1 MNINKFKAILA
12 LATAFAF
19 GACDNDVK
27 HDIPSVEAP
36 VVVSTTPS
44 EGDLKV
50 KAGETTIQVVY
61 DKNIFFASKD
71 VDKLAITGG
80 EIISAD
86 VVGVNNTLSI
96 VAQLNRGMACTLT
109 IPAGVVTGPNQMPAP
124 EVSLQFS
131 TIDIG
136 KTLVNPSAIPAAQ
149 KLFTYLVDN
158 YETKTLSAMM
168 ADVSWNYDMST
179 RVYQWTGRYPAINCF
194 DYGHL
199 AWSVS
204 GANWINYGDITPV
217 KEWSDAGGVVSAM
230 WHWNV
235 PKVAPN
241 ETAGGSTTIWSG
253 EVVMLS
259 DWSANVQMNTDGD
272 KALFADAQVGN
283 TIRVAV
289 KDVASGAQG
298 SFKNGGTWGEIAS
311 GTDYFDITGD
321 YTLTI
326 TEEILDILK
335 TNGLIIG
342 GHDYTATGVYV
353 ESEGGS
359 SEPDLATGYA
369 FYKDQTTFDAT
380 NATIDGTWENKV
392 FTKDLASI
400 ANYLKLLNDEG
411 IPVLW
416 RPFHEAA
423 GGWFWWGKDAASH
436 KALWIAMFNYFK
448 AQGLNNLIWVWT
460 TEGNDPDWYPG
471 DEYVDMIGRD
481 IYEKSTEHCVSEFNS
496 IAAKYGSKVVSLSEC
511 GTVGNI
517 SEQWNAGARWSWF
530 MPWYDG
536 ADDDGNPIT
545 HADEAWWKD
554 AMNQDF
560 VVSRDQ
566 LPSFK

>member
-1 MNINKFKAILA
+1 MNINKFKAIFVLSIA
-12 LATAFAF
+12 LAF
-19 GACDNDVK
+19 GACDNEVE
-27 HDIPSVEAP
+27 HNIPSVEAP
-36 VVVSTTPS
+36 LVVSTTPTV
-44 EGDLKV
+44 GDLKV

-61 DKNIFFASKD
+61 DKNISFASKD
-71 VDKLAITGG
+71 IDKLTLIGG
-80 EIISAD
+80 ELISAD
-86 VVGVNNTLSI
+86 VIGINNTLTI

-109 IPAGVVTGPNQMPAP
+109 IPTGVVTGPNKMPAP
-124 EVSLQFS
+124 EISLQFS

-136 KTLVNPSAIPAAQ
+136 NTLVNPSAIPSTQ

-158 YETKTLSAMM
+158 YESKTLSAMM
-168 ADVSWNYDMST
+168 ADVAWNYDMST
-179 RVYQWTGRYPAINCF
+179 RVYQWTGKYPAINCF

-199 AWSVS
+199 AWSVA
-204 GANWINYGDITPV
+204 GANWIDYGDITPV
-217 KEWSDAGGVVSAM
+217 KEWSDAGGVVSVM

-235 PKVAPN
+235 PKVAP
-241 ETAGGSTTIWSG
+241 AASGAGSTTIWSG

-259 DWSANVQMNTDGD
+259 DWSASVQMNTEAD
-272 KALFADAQVGN
+272 KALFANAQVGN

-289 KDVASGAQG
+289 KDVAGGAQG
-298 SFKNGGTWGEIAS
+298 SFKNGGTWGEIAA

-353 ESEGGS
+353 EGEGAS
-359 SEPDLATGYA
+359 KDPDLSTGYA
-369 FYKDQTTFDAT
+369 FYRDQTVFDAT
-380 NATIDGTWENKV
+380 NATIDGTWENQV
-392 FTKDLASI
+392 FTKDLASV
-400 ANYLKLLNDEG
+400 AKYLKLLNDEG

-436 KALWIAMFNYFK
+436 KALWIAMFDYFK

-471 DEYVDMIGRD
+471 DQYVDMIGRD
-481 IYEKSTEHCVSEFNS
+481 LYNKSSENCVSEFNS
-496 IAAKYGSKVVSLSEC
+496 IATKYGSKVISLSEC
-511 GTVGNI
+511 GTVGTI

-536 ADDDGNPIT
+536 TDDNGAAIV
-545 HADEAWWKD
+545 HADEAWWQD
-554 AMNQDF
+554 AMNQEF